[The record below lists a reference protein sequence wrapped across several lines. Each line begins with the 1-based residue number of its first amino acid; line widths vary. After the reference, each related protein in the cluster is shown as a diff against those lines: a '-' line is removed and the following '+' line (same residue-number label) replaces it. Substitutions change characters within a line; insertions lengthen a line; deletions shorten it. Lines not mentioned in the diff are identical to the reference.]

1 VALAF
6 LDQQI
11 PPVIDSIDGTLNQLP
26 LSGPLEGPYLN
37 LPAGLLSRQLMRMG
51 LPLEQQAVEEE
62 TCHVTDADEEG
73 DIPPATLAAA
83 HAMRVRATTLQ
94 WNF

>member
-1 VALAF
+1 VALDF

-11 PPVIDSIDGTLNQLP
+11 PPVIHSIDDTLNQLP

-37 LPAGLLSRQLMRMG
+37 LLAGLLSRQLMRMG

-62 TCHVTDADEEG
+62 TCNVTDADEEM
-73 DIPPATLAAA
+73 DIPLAAMA
-83 HAMRVRATTLQ
+83 AMHEARVLATALQ
-94 WNF
+94 WDF